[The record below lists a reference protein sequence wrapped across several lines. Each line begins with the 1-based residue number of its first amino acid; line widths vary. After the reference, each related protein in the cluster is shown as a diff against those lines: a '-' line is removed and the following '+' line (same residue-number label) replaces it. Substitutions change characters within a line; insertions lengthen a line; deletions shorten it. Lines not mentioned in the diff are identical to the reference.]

1 MINKS
6 LTKTKMEVQDPLLRI
21 NNFDEVALGYSI
33 EEAILEANRCLEC
46 KHAPCVSL
54 CPVEINIPAFIHE
67 IKNRNFEKA
76 YQIIYESSMLP
87 SVCGRVCPQEVQCE
101 SVCVRSI
108 KGESVAIGRLERFVA
123 DYHFKTNQ
131 SLLEKPISNHIKTA
145 VVGSGPAGI
154 TCAFEL
160 AKKGYEVTLFEA
172 LHTLGGVLVYG
183 IPEFR
188 LPKSIVENEI
198 EVLKTLGVTIKTNTI
213 IGRTFTVDDLF
224 EDGYKAV
231 FLATGAGLPQ
241 FLNIPGENLNGVY
254 SANEFLTRVNLMK
267 AYLELAHTPIQ
278 MAKKVAVVGGGNVAM
293 DAARV
298 AKRLGAKEVHLVY
311 RRSID
316 ELPARK
322 EEVEHAID
330 EGIIF
335 NLLTNPISI
344 QGDEDGFIQSLT
356 LQKMKL
362 GEPDQSNRRRPIPI
376 ENAYF
381 DIEVDSIIIA
391 IGTKPNPLIMSQTK
405 DIEVNKW
412 GCIVTKDEGGETTKN
427 NVFAAG
433 DVVTGAATVILA
445 MGAGKKAAHAIDQ
458 KLKDTLQYERN

>member
-267 AYLELAHTPIQ
+267 AYLELANTPIQ